1 MKKLNGFES
10 YLVIEGLALL
20 KDAWK
25 KDIEEVRAKGK
36 NPLMTEGYVDMV
48 INDTI
53 EKIKLL
59 TLKQK

>member
-20 KDAWK
+20 KEAWK

-48 INDTI
+48 INDAI
-53 EKIKLL
+53 AKIKLL
-59 TLKQK
+59 TLK

>member
-10 YLVIEGLALL
+10 YLVIEGLAML

-25 KDIEEVRAKGK
+25 KDIEDVRAKGK
-36 NPLMTEGYVDMV
+36 NPLMTEDYADMV

-53 EKIKLL
+53 EKIKAL

>member
-20 KDAWK
+20 KEAWK

-36 NPLMTEGYVDMV
+36 NPLMTKGYVDMV
-48 INDTI
+48 ISDAI
-53 EKIKLL
+53 AKIKLL

>member
-1 MKKLNGFES
+1 MKKLNGFEN
-10 YLVIEGLALL
+10 YLVIEGLAMLR
-20 KDAWK
+20 DAWK

-48 INDTI
+48 VTDAI
-53 EKIKLL
+53 EKIKAL

>member
-1 MKKLNGFES
+1 MKKLNGFEN
-10 YLVIEGLALL
+10 YLVIEGLAML

-25 KDIEEVRAKGK
+25 KDIEDVRAKGK
-36 NPLMTEGYVDMV
+36 NPLMTEGYADMV

-53 EKIKLL
+53 EKIKAL

>member
-25 KDIEEVRAKGK
+25 KDIEEARAKGK

-48 INDTI
+48 INDAI
-53 EKIKLL
+53 AKIKEL